1 MITDYIPTGRKN
13 AITRKELCRIT
24 GLSDR
29 QAREHIAQAR
39 RNTPIINL
47 QDGDGYFI
55 PNPSDNSDMSL
66 LKRYVRQ
73 EEAIVNYVSK
83 KTAEEMECSECPLQ
97 KICIYEGS
105 VLGRRHSCKETRKA
119 FMDGKVSKMRKEKRK

>member
-1 MITDYIPTGRKN
+1 MIVDYIPTGRKN

-39 RNTPIINL
+39 RSTPIINL

-55 PNPSDNSDMSL
+55 PDPSDNADMGL

-73 EEAIVNYVSK
+73 EEARLKSIGWSLK
-83 KTAEEMECSECPLQ
+83 AARKTL
-97 KICIYEGS
+97 KGID
-105 VLGRRHSCKETRKA
+105 
-119 FMDGKVSKMRKEKRK
+119 FFKVPQQESND

>member
-1 MITDYIPTGRKN
+1 MIVDYIPTGRKN

-55 PNPSDNSDMSL
+55 PNPSDSADMNL

-73 EEAIVNYVSK
+73 EEARLKSIGWSLK
-83 KTAEEMECSECPLQ
+83 AARKTLKGINFFEVPQQESN
-97 KICIYEGS
+97 
-105 VLGRRHSCKETRKA
+105 
-119 FMDGKVSKMRKEKRK
+119 D